1 MAKLSYRE
9 AIRRALREELKRD
22 PSVVL
27 MGIDIGKAGGV
38 FKVTQGLAEEFGGT
52 RVRDTPISEAAIVG
66 AALGAAITGLRP
78 VAEIMFADFAAVAM
92 DQIVNQAAKFRYV
105 CGGQTS
111 VPLVIRAATG
121 GGVSYGAHH
130 SQSVEGWFLHF
141 PGLKVVT
148 PSTPADALGLLKT
161 AIRDD
166 DPVVFCEH
174 KGLYGIAE
182 EVADTEYTTPFGEA
196 IVRRTGQDV
205 TIVACLMMV
214 HQTLAAADRLS
225 ELGINAEIIDVR
237 TLAPLDLE
245 CIRRSVRKTGRLVTV
260 EEGVKRC
267 GFGAEIAASVA
278 GEDFDY
284 LDAPVQRVALEN
296 IPLPFSRVLEREVLP
311 NADRIV
317 QAVLKVVD
325 AR

>member
-1 MAKLSYRE
+1 
-9 AIRRALREELKRD
+9 
-22 PSVVL
+22 
-27 MGIDIGKAGGV
+27 
-38 FKVTQGLAEEFGGT
+38 
-52 RVRDTPISEAAIVG
+52 
-66 AALGAAITGLRP
+66 
-78 VAEIMFADFAAVAM
+78 
-92 DQIVNQAAKFRYV
+92 
-105 CGGQTS
+105 
-111 VPLVIRAATG
+111 
-121 GGVSYGAHH
+121 
-130 SQSVEGWFLHF
+130 
-141 PGLKVVT
+141 
-148 PSTPADALGLLKT
+148 
-161 AIRDD
+161 
-166 DPVVFCEH
+166 
-174 KGLYGIAE
+174 
-182 EVADTEYTTPFGEA
+182 
-196 IVRRTGQDV
+196 VRRTGQDV

-245 CIRRSVRKTGRLVTV
+245 CIRRSVRKTGRVVTV